1 MNLPYAEACF
11 NIAVGSLD
19 KWASITRV
27 FHPLIKIYGQTFF
40 FSSSMRILPLPLLP
54 LLLSFLFAEIRRHR
68 HQLSRHALR
77 VRDIDNFTIIQQYN
91 FITIQFSKIRI
102 SSPPDFTRL
111 SNTFHSFL
119 FIHRADWH
127 DFEFYLPFEGRE
139 GVLRWRSARHIDVC
153 EKTLSKF
160 TYREYE
166 LRYEDNWPGFLSNM
180 YRENKVLF
188 CIWRR
193 GKY

>member
-54 LLLSFLFAEIRRHR
+54 LLLSFLSAEIRRHR

-102 SSPPDFTRL
+102 SPPLILRG
-111 SNTFHSFL
+111 SRIL
-119 FIHRADWH
+119 FIH
-127 DFEFYLPFEGRE
+127 FYLYIARIDMISNFICRSR

-180 YRENKVLF
+180 YRENKILF

>member
-1 MNLPYAEACF
+1 M
-11 NIAVGSLD
+11 SLD
-19 KWASITRV
+19 NARFSPPNKNLRPNV
-27 FHPLIKIYGQTFF
+27 FF

-54 LLLSFLFAEIRRHR
+54 LLLSFLSAEIRRHR

-127 DFEFYLPFEGRE
+127 DFEFYLPFE
-139 GVLRWRSARHIDVC
+139 RSV
-153 EKTLSKF
+153 TLAIRASHWCMWKNVKQI
-160 TYREYE
+160 YVS
-166 LRYEDNWPGFLSNM
+166 G
-180 YRENKVLF
+180 
-188 CIWRR
+188 IWIEIRR
-193 GKY
+193 

>member
-54 LLLSFLFAEIRRHR
+54 LLLSFLSAEIRRHR

-102 SSPPDFTRL
+102 SSPPILRG
-111 SNTFHSFL
+111 SRIL
-119 FIHRADWH
+119 FIRL
-127 DFEFYLPFEGRE
+127 YLYISRGWFRILFAVRGECYVGDPR
-139 GVLRWRSARHIDVC
+139 V
-153 EKTLSKF
+153 TL
-160 TYREYE
+160 
-166 LRYEDNWPGFLSNM
+166 M
-180 YRENKVLF
+180 YVKKR
-188 CIWRR
+188 
-193 GKY
+193 

>member
-1 MNLPYAEACF
+1 M
-11 NIAVGSLD
+11 SLD
-19 KWASITRV
+19 NARFSPPNKNLRPNV
-27 FHPLIKIYGQTFF
+27 FF

-127 DFEFYLPFEGRE
+127 DFEFYLPFE
-139 GVLRWRSARHIDVC
+139 RSV
-153 EKTLSKF
+153 TLAIRASHWCMWKNVKQI
-160 TYREYE
+160 YVS
-166 LRYEDNWPGFLSNM
+166 G
-180 YRENKVLF
+180 
-188 CIWRR
+188 IWIEIRR
-193 GKY
+193 